1 MKVIRA
7 YVIRL
12 YRRDATALAGVVED
26 VQSSRSAAFR
36 SFAELAELLNGRRA
50 FARRRAATTTSTTP
64 EGADSAPTSPYPPGA
79 PTP

>member
-50 FARRRAATTTSTTP
+50 FPRRRGATTPTPTTAP
-64 EGADSAPTSPYPPGA
+64 ERRDTASPTPTLPGA
-79 PTP
+79 

>member
-12 YRRDATALAGVVED
+12 YRRDAVMLAGVVED

-36 SFAELAELLNGRRA
+36 SFAELADLLNGRRA
-50 FARRRAATTTSTTP
+50 FPRRAATTSTNASKHRDIAST
-64 EGADSAPTSPYPPGA
+64 ASTPPGA
-79 PTP
+79 SSS

>member
-36 SFAELAELLNGRRA
+36 SFAELGELLNGRRA
-50 FARRRAATTTSTTP
+50 FPRRAAATASTATLEQRDTVQP
-64 EGADSAPTSPYPPGA
+64 PPTPPGA
-79 PTP
+79 QDS